1 MWFINSFLY
10 CRWDLQRL
18 REEQQ
23 LQKLRARQEKQILS
37 LSGNK
42 KDDASLL
49 PNIEVCIIEL
59 TAVFVL
65 NVFSHCRV
73 QHTWM
78 LARKFRFPHLVGLF
92 LAYLKP
98 ISLYRGWRRNTRSI
112 ETRDTWHVTRVHL
125 VIGECSGLWRQLQ
138 GNHAANTYILIHS
151 KDHPTLLPISELF
164 C

>member
-1 MWFINSFLY
+1 MKSLRRKRNRGKGKWRVGQSLIIEVLWFINPFLH

-112 ETRDTWHVTRVHL
+112 ETRDTCPPSDR
-125 VIGECSGLWRQLQ
+125 RM
-138 GNHAANTYILIHS
+138 
-151 KDHPTLLPISELF
+151 
-164 C
+164 